1 MLQKTS
7 IFFRK
12 KKVCPKIGK
21 NGAKKSEKIGRNAKI
36 AAKKHCESST
46 TF

>member
-21 NGAKKSEKIGRNAKI
+21 NGAEKSEKIGRNAKI
-36 AAKKHCESST
+36 AAEKHRQSST